1 MTTTWS
7 RVLLLPLAV
16 LYKIGLR
23 KSEAQRLTVITCYRK
38 SILCHEAHVAPIKEA
53 FQHIA
58 KNTR

>member
-23 KSEAQRLTVITCYRK
+23 ESETQQLT
-38 SILCHEAHVAPIKEA
+38 LP
-53 FQHIA
+53 
-58 KNTR
+58 